1 MRANRLKMNASPD
14 ELMAIAKYS
23 AGLWLKQKRESIGIG

>member
-23 AGLWLKQKRESIGIG
+23 AGLWQRKSWERNGMQ